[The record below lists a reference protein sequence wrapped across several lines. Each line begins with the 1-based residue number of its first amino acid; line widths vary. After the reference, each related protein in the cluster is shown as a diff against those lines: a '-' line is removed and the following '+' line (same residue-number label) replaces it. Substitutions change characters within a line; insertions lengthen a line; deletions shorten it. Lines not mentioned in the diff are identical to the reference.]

1 MRTTRSSI
9 RRIPPGENTLPV
21 AQSIHTEDESTAKEN
36 SSLSAVRADAPKI
49 EFHGPSS
56 ILFDEDAPNQ
66 KNIQDPNGGE
76 HHLEPLSAELMAN
89 AATQRQLESIHFSTH
104 QFDTDGL
111 EQDFAKEIMS
121 LFWKTANSAF
131 LVVYRPAFMRDWACG
146 GPHYSKLLLNAIY
159 HNASRHASEDSI
171 RLYGPNSATLR
182 ARFLQRF
189 KELLRESFDHS
200 TTTTVQALLVM
211 SASISALDNG
221 RTVAWLYSGMAYR
234 MIIDLGL
241 HTNEPRF
248 STFKQVSEED
258 IEIQRRIFWSAFS
271 EINALKY

>member
-1 MRTTRSSI
+1 
-9 RRIPPGENTLPV
+9 
-21 AQSIHTEDESTAKEN
+21 
-36 SSLSAVRADAPKI
+36 
-49 EFHGPSS
+49 
-56 ILFDEDAPNQ
+56 
-66 KNIQDPNGGE
+66 
-76 HHLEPLSAELMAN
+76 
-89 AATQRQLESIHFSTH
+89 
-104 QFDTDGL
+104 
-111 EQDFAKEIMS
+111 
-121 LFWKTANSAF
+121 
-131 LVVYRPAFMRDWACG
+131 MRDWACG